1 MQLVVIFLCKDLQAE
16 EARYFN
22 TTKSE
27 GLKQICLNFI
37 SIDLAKLFII
47 RFSNRLA
54 LS

>member
-1 MQLVVIFLCKDLQAE
+1 MQLVVIFLCEDLQAE
-16 EARYFN
+16 GARYFN
-22 TTKSE
+22 TIKSE

-37 SIDLAKLFII
+37 SIDLVKLFIT